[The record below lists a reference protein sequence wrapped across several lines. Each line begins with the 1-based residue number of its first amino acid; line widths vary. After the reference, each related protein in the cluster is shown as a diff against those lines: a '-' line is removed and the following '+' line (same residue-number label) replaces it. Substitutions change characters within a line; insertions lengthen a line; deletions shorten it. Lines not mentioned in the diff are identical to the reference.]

1 MESSGQTPV
10 LTPLGSQPPS
20 TPIVT
25 LPAVQWLQSTH
36 PVLAD
41 AVSGLPVDI
50 TPLREILNQPNSSD
64 ASNALGAVLA
74 ALADHANSQQINL
87 DVQRASLDATSREL
101 ADMKLQRLADENTA
115 RDLINQLTE
124 AQSSL
129 TASKSSCEEQGRQ
142 LQEAAQRLREAADV
156 TDVLRQQLNVA
167 QAQATEAI
175 NVAATLR
182 QERDTLQHEG
192 NALRQESNTL
202 RLQLA
207 TSCPP
212 AASSPML
219 RPQPRHPT
227 PKSFNGAPGKRPLE
241 RQQEFQGWVT
251 DVRSALAIDRDVWP
265 TAAEK
270 ILFVFSVLDG
280 EARNLVHGQVQ
291 LVLASINDPSAW
303 PEDLRNVDD
312 MVEKLSKVYVTIDGY
327 AQATRDMESLFM
339 EKPGKKLPFSVF
351 LTKFTQ
357 LADDC
362 HWSPAR
368 RVEGLK
374 TKVSRDLT
382 SKLVSVLNRPGNED
396 IDGWIATFRQL
407 QNNIDDDAYRQR
419 SLPNASPA
427 TDTTRG
433 QQQGGGDPMDL
444 GSIPGLPRGPL
455 SQAEKDRRRL
465 HNLCNYCGGA
475 GHFRAA
481 CPALSQS
488 QGRTTTGKDA
498 PPA

>member
-167 QAQATEAI
+167 QAQASEAI

-182 QERDTLQHEG
+182 QELGTPY
-192 NALRQESNTL
+192 NTRVVTPSDKSQIRCACNWRRRARPL
-202 RLQLA
+202 PLAPCYDPNLA
-207 TSCPP
+207 TPHRSPSTVLP
-212 AASSPML
+212 AKDPWSDSRSS
-219 RPQPRHPT
+219 R
-227 PKSFNGAPGKRPLE
+227 
-241 RQQEFQGWVT
+241 
-251 DVRSALAIDRDVWP
+251 
-265 TAAEK
+265 
-270 ILFVFSVLDG
+270 
-280 EARNLVHGQVQ
+280 
-291 LVLASINDPSAW
+291 
-303 PEDLRNVDD
+303 
-312 MVEKLSKVYVTIDGY
+312 
-327 AQATRDMESLFM
+327 
-339 EKPGKKLPFSVF
+339 
-351 LTKFTQ
+351 
-357 LADDC
+357 
-362 HWSPAR
+362 
-368 RVEGLK
+368 
-374 TKVSRDLT
+374 
-382 SKLVSVLNRPGNED
+382 
-396 IDGWIATFRQL
+396 
-407 QNNIDDDAYRQR
+407 
-419 SLPNASPA
+419 
-427 TDTTRG
+427 
-433 QQQGGGDPMDL
+433 
-444 GSIPGLPRGPL
+444 
-455 SQAEKDRRRL
+455 
-465 HNLCNYCGGA
+465 A
-475 GHFRAA
+475 G
-481 CPALSQS
+481 
-488 QGRTTTGKDA
+488 
-498 PPA
+498 